1 MVLKIPDGFHYEM
14 YMAGICIF
22 ESDSEAITVTFY
34 NVYTPEEITVQA
46 KKSWSNQTDNT
57 AAANPDV
64 KAYLVAKFKTDA
76 VTETAWLVPAENCSN
91 MTNWILLGNAWSQ
104 DSTKATWEKLP
115 KNAVNYAYTES
126 GASPSLGDANG
137 ITYQVYEKEKVT
149 ISKTRR
155 KNGFI

>member
-1 MVLKIPDGFHYEM
+1 MPLDKPFAVS
-14 YMAGICIF
+14 C
-22 ESDSEAITVTFY
+22 TVTAFGR
-34 NVYTPEEITVQA
+34 
-46 KKSWSNQTDNT
+46 T
-57 AAANPDV
+57 A
-64 KAYLVAKFKTDA
+64 
-76 VTETAWLVPAENCSN
+76 
-91 MTNWILLGNAWSQ
+91 
-104 DSTKATWEKLP
+104 ATWEKLP